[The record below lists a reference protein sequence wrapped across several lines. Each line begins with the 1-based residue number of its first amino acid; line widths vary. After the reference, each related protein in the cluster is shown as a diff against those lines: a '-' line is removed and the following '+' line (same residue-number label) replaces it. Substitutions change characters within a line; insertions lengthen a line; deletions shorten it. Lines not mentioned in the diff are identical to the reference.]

1 MANNYL
7 EFSEVIPCLTA
18 EEEAWLRS
26 QLQCVYVFGSQ
37 EFTEDELP
45 SGLHGEDADWYGC
58 RAWRDLQG
66 YDPDDGELFGFAYE
80 FHDDHDTPDA
90 WGRHLW
96 LHAEEWA
103 NVEQLV
109 HLVQKFL
116 RQFRPQDC
124 WSLTYATTC
133 SKPRVGEFGGGAVFV
148 TADEVKWE
156 NAYEFVEVQGIAF
169 GKKTAPD
176 STRPENAVQSYDL
189 IMGGPELRTQRGLL
203 LRLTGSLHRGERPQ
217 LDPGDVEPLEGL
229 INLTDAIADQAA
241 DRYGIDCLLPVSE
254 EPDTSD
260 MEENRQ
266 ETERLTRQAEEN
278 GVQPERLDELV
289 HEIASSHAASINNGG
304 LSEQIEYLVKE
315 LGAAEVERIL
325 SGPDR

>member
-7 EFSEVIPCLTA
+7 EFSEVVPHLTA
-18 EEEAWLRS
+18 EEETWLRK

-80 FHDDHDTPDA
+80 FHDDHDTPDG

-103 NVEQLV
+103 NLEQLA

-116 RQFRPQDC
+116 KQFRPPDC

-148 TADEVKWE
+148 TADEVKWQ
-156 NAYEFVEVQGIAF
+156 NAYDFVEQERQA
-169 GKKTAPD
+169 
-176 STRPENAVQSYDL
+176 
-189 IMGGPELRTQRGLL
+189 LL
-203 LRLTGSLHRGERPQ
+203 
-217 LDPGDVEPLEGL
+217 
-229 INLTDAIADQAA
+229 
-241 DRYGIDCLLPVSE
+241 
-254 EPDTSD
+254 
-260 MEENRQ
+260 ENRGRRQ
-266 ETERLTRQAEEN
+266 EPERLTRQAEEN

-315 LGAAEVERIL
+315 LGAAEVQRIL
-325 SGPDR
+325 FGPDR